1 MTANDTPVSDT
12 GAPSHAATQWGQVN
26 WLRVEAEAKRLQM
39 RIAKAVRENRW
50 NKAKALQRLLTRSHS
65 GKLLAVKRVTENRG
79 KRTPGVDGKIWSTP
93 GARWKGMLSL
103 RHRGYHAMPLR
114 RVYIPKP
121 HGKKRPLGIP
131 CMKCRAMQALWKLAL
146 EPIAETQ
153 ADVHSY
159 GFRPERSTADAI
171 EQCFNMLS
179 KRTASAWILE
189 GDIRGCFDNFSHHWI
204 LKNMPMDRR
213 MLREWLQAGYIDE
226 GTLFETRAGSP
237 QGGVISSVI
246 ANMVLDGL
254 EAAGYASI
262 GVVSIPARRKAKLH
276 VVRYADDF
284 VVAGASKEV
293 LEARILPAI
302 RDFLA
307 ARGLELSEE
316 KTRITHISEG
326 FDFLGQTVRK
336 YDDKLLIKPA
346 KKSIKSLL
354 DKVRNIIKGNASA
367 TQKALIHKLNPV
379 IRGWAMYHCHVVA
392 KAAFS
397 WVDRRIWQML
407 WKWARRRHPTKGA
420 RWVRK
425 RYFHQ
430 CGARAWEFATKS
442 ALGLTIGGTHLVR
455 AAAIPIKRHTKIKG
469 SAHPYDPVWGDY
481 LTCRRAAR
489 SSVKLSSAS
498 PWC

>member
-1 MTANDTPVSDT
+1 
-12 GAPSHAATQWGQVN
+12 
-26 WLRVEAEAKRLQM
+26 
-39 RIAKAVRENRW
+39 
-50 NKAKALQRLLTRSHS
+50 
-65 GKLLAVKRVTENRG
+65 
-79 KRTPGVDGKIWSTP
+79 
-93 GARWKGMLSL
+93 
-103 RHRGYHAMPLR
+103 
-114 RVYIPKP
+114 
-121 HGKKRPLGIP
+121 
-131 CMKCRAMQALWKLAL
+131 MKCRAMQALWKLAL

-179 KRTASAWILE
+179 KRTASTWILE

-204 LKNMPMDRR
+204 LKNMPMDRK

-226 GTLFETRAGSP
+226 GTLFETRAGTP
-237 QGGVISSVI
+237 QGGVISPVI

-254 EAAGYASI
+254 EAAVYASI
-262 GVVSIPARRKAKLH
+262 GVVSIPARRKVKLH

-284 VVAGASKEV
+284 VVTGPSKEV
-293 LEARILPAI
+293 LETQVLPAV
-302 RDFLA
+302 RAFLT

-367 TQKALIHKLNPV
+367 TQKALIHQLNPV
-379 IRGWAMYHCHVVA
+379 IRGWAMYHRHVVA

-397 WVDRRIWQML
+397 WVDRHIWQML

-430 CGARAWEFATKS
+430 CGTRAWEFAAKS
-442 ALGLTIGGTHLVR
+442 ALGLATGGTHLVR
-455 AAAIPIKRHTKIKG
+455 AATIPIKRHIKIKG

-481 LTCRRAAR
+481 LTRRRAVR
-489 SSVKLSSAS
+489 STVKLSSTS